1 MSVLDDFK
9 DIENRQ
15 NNDIRQEMISEIY
28 SMYMP
33 LLNQLNRKVD
43 NLQERIDDLD
53 HMLANNIS
61 NINMLKKLLI
71 GIKGGIQEIEYCMS

>member
-9 DIENRQ
+9 NIENQQ
-15 NNDIRQEMISEIY
+15 NIDIKQEIISEIY

-33 LLNQLNRKVD
+33 LLDQLNQRVV
-43 NLQERIDDLD
+43 NLQVRIDDLD
-53 HMLANNIS
+53 HMLGNNIS

-71 GIKGGIQEIEYCMS
+71 GIKEGIQETTYCML

>member
-9 DIENRQ
+9 DIENQQ
-15 NNDIRQEMISEIY
+15 NSDIKQEIISEIY

-33 LLNQLNRKVD
+33 LLDQLNQRVV
-43 NLQERIDDLD
+43 NLQGRIDDLD

-61 NINMLKKLLI
+61 NINMLKNLLT
-71 GIKGGIQEIEYCMS
+71 GIKDGIQETTYCML

>member
-9 DIENRQ
+9 DIENQQ
-15 NNDIRQEMISEIY
+15 NVDIKQEIISEIY

-33 LLNQLNRKVD
+33 LLDQLTQKVV

-53 HMLANNIS
+53 HMLGNNIS
-61 NINMLKKLLI
+61 NINMLKRLLI
-71 GIKGGIQEIEYCMS
+71 GIKGGIQEMEHCML

>member
-9 DIENRQ
+9 DIENQQ
-15 NNDIRQEMISEIY
+15 NSDIKQEIISEIY

-33 LLNQLNRKVD
+33 LLDQLTQKVV

-53 HMLANNIS
+53 HMLVNNTS
-61 NINMLKKLLI
+61 NINMLKNLLT
-71 GIKGGIQEIEYCMS
+71 GIKDGIQETTYCML

>member
-9 DIENRQ
+9 DIENQQ
-15 NNDIRQEMISEIY
+15 NSDIKQEIISEIY

-33 LLNQLNRKVD
+33 LLDQLNQRVV

-61 NINMLKKLLI
+61 NINMLKNLLT
-71 GIKGGIQEIEYCMS
+71 GIKDGIQETTYCML

>member
-9 DIENRQ
+9 DIENQQ
-15 NNDIRQEMISEIY
+15 NSDIKQEIIGEIY

-33 LLNQLNRKVD
+33 LLDQLNQRVA
-43 NLQERIDDLD
+43 NLQGRIDDLD

-61 NINMLKKLLI
+61 NINLLKNLLT
-71 GIKGGIQEIEYCMS
+71 GIKDGIQETTYCML

>member
-9 DIENRQ
+9 NIENQQ
-15 NNDIRQEMISEIY
+15 NIDIKQEIISEIY

-33 LLNQLNRKVD
+33 LLDQLNQRVV

-61 NINMLKKLLI
+61 NINMLKNLLT
-71 GIKGGIQEIEYCMS
+71 GIKDGIQETTYCML

>member
-9 DIENRQ
+9 DIENQQ
-15 NNDIRQEMISEIY
+15 NIDIKQEIISEIY

-33 LLNQLNRKVD
+33 LLDQLTQKVV

-53 HMLANNIS
+53 HMLVNNTS
-61 NINMLKKLLI
+61 NINMLKNLLN
-71 GIKGGIQEIEYCMS
+71 GIKDGIQETTYCML